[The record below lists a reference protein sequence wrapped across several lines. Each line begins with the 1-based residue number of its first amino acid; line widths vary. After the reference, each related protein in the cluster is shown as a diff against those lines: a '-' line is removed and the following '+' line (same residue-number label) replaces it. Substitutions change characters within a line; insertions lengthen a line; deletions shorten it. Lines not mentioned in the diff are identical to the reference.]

1 VGMYLNYLDEKQQR
15 VFLEA
20 AVLMVRSD
28 ETVAAVEQAMI
39 DRIRAE
45 SQFDLAEPRGR
56 LAIEKLISKAVDT
69 YREPAQRNVFT
80 LELAGVCVIDGES
93 HEAEIRVLAEFADAL
108 GVSEERV
115 EEFLELA
122 RSAQRLIGPGGE

>member
-1 VGMYLNYLDEKQQR
+1 MYLNYLDEKQQR

-28 ETVAAVEQAMI
+28 ETVAAVEQTMI

-45 SQFDLAEPRGR
+45 SQFDLKEPSGR
-56 LAIEKLISKAVDT
+56 LALEKVIARAVDT
-69 YREPAQRNVFT
+69 YSEPAQRNVFT

-93 HEAEIRVLAEFADAL
+93 HEEEMRVLAEFADAL
-108 GVSEERV
+108 GVIGGAGRGVSRV
-115 EEFLELA
+115 
-122 RSAQRLIGPGGE
+122 RTQRPAVDRAGGRVT

>member
-1 VGMYLNYLDEKQQR
+1 MYLNYLDEKQQR

-45 SQFDLAEPRGR
+45 SQFDLKEPRGR
-56 LAIEKLISKAVDT
+56 LAIEKVVAKAVDT
-69 YREPAQRNVFT
+69 YRETAQRNVFT

-93 HEAEIRVLAEFADAL
+93 HEAEIRVLDEFADAL
-108 GVSEERV
+108 GVPEERV

-122 RSAQRLIGPGGE
+122 RSAQRLIGPAE